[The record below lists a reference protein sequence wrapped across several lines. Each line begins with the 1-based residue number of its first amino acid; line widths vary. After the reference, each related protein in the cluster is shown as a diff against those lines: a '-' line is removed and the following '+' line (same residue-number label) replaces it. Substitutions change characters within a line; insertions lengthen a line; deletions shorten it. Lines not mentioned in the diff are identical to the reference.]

1 MSTGDFL
8 SFISCA
14 LLSDLFWL
22 IDFSF
27 GASKEG
33 RLVVLLSVGLGADDT
48 GFNFTNGTAS
58 LVLLGACFWLADDS
72 FSVETGCNVSAFSGV
87 TLESST
93 TADFLLSFG
102 SDFYKAHVVELQ
114 QIDNKI
120 HMYVDHNLSW

>member
-14 LLSDLFWL
+14 LLSDLFWF

-27 GASKEG
+27 GASKDE
-33 RLVVLLSVGLGADDT
+33 RLVVLLSVGYGAEDT

-58 LVLLGACFWLADDS
+58 LVLGSCFWLADGLL
-72 FSVETGCNVSAFSGV
+72 SVITGCNASAFSGV
-87 TLESST
+87 TLASST

-102 SDFYKAHVVELQ
+102 SDFYKAHAVELQ